1 MTIRS
6 IKLLIAAAAAVTSV
20 VAAAFDR
27 EGLIV
32 PYAEDHFP
40 DMASMRYDRSP
51 YYRAIERAADS
62 ATIRIPADW
71 AGKRIVVGVGY
82 PSDTAGVPGLTI
94 NGHNPGTGVRPLR
107 WDVTHLLPKHGDRS
121 VTLRGLGSKERR
133 VYAYATPS
141 EVWVDRYHI
150 TSALDSADLSTGMFE
165 VDIDLGGVRR
175 PTPAIAVEY
184 MLFDA
189 SRHQVAA
196 GRADAA
202 PHLRF
207 KARIPDIHRWS
218 TDDPYRYMLAII
230 LRDDR
235 TGRHI
240 MTVGSPMRFANYTA
254 RAGEGPVL
262 NAVPMGPL
270 SLAALDSIPVTA
282 DSREALAAALRAAGA
297 NAVIAPAGVDPD
309 TDWRNFC
316 ADRGL
321 LCYADGALDPMLLL
335 AADPQDAERPQAPD
349 GFDRMAERY
358 SRVVTELTDTAT
370 LTLAATTRSPFAP
383 LSDFA
388 LDYELI
394 SPLGVTLT
402 SGQGVVTPGGARERT
417 LIPMLP
423 PLPSGAQASL
433 LPDDMTEAYLNIA
446 WRPLRPMAGAEP
458 GQPTAKRQFVVGHA
472 PRLVPAN
479 PQKMKRKRD
488 TWRAQGVELTLARS
502 SGLPTSIMLESKE
515 MLPSPVGATIDGIS
529 VRCVASSVEYDKHN
543 RSLTAILRLEN
554 PTTGI
559 DLGSA
564 TLIYSAGNDHTL
576 DIAMRDATP
585 GFALTFPAPADR
597 IYLGRGPGDSPA
609 SDHSP
614 SRIALYQA
622 KAPGSNISESH
633 ADTRRVALLPQGL
646 SITLD
651 HPAELTL
658 TRNRAAISASASTI
672 RLSALR

>member
-297 NAVIAPAGVDPD
+297 NAVI
-309 TDWRNFC
+309 
-316 ADRGL
+316 
-321 LCYADGALDPMLLL
+321 
-335 AADPQDAERPQAPD
+335 

-417 LIPMLP
+417 LIPLLP